1 MKLKRLFSTWIKKG
15 EKSMWYSCE
24 NERLKGC
31 VDSYISILTKTLISS
46 IQRGCFLNQLK
57 LVEVTPD
64 LKKEDELSKENY
76 LPVSILSYT
85 SKIFEKIAFNQ
96 MNLFFESRFSP
107 LLTRFRKKH
116 NKQNSLLNIIE
127 KWKHALD
134 KDKKFSTIFMDLS
147 KAFDTL
153 NSFMTEA
160 VII

>member
-1 MKLKRLFSTWIKKG
+1 M
-15 EKSMWYSCE
+15 
-24 NERLKGC
+24 
-31 VDSYISILTKTLISS
+31 
-46 IQRGCFLNQLK
+46 
-57 LVEVTPD
+57 EVTPD

-96 MNLFFESRFSP
+96 MNLFFESRFPP
-107 LLTRFRKKH
+107 LLTGFRKKH

>member
-15 EKSMWYSCE
+15 EPNRWYSCE

-31 VDSYISILTKTLISS
+31 VDSYISIITKTLISS
-46 IQRGCFLNQLK
+46 IQRGCFLNHLK

-107 LLTRFRKKH
+107 LLTGFRKKH
-116 NKQNSLLNIIE
+116 KKQNSLLNIIE

-153 NSFMTEA
+153 NSLMTEA